1 MVEVTAE
8 VVLEQLIL
16 DDWELYHDQNKKTAG
31 AEDNNSVVRR
41 GEEKRRNDV
50 FRWQNRLEI
59 SEGRNKHSTA
69 AVLHVYG

>member
-41 GEEKRRNDV
+41 GEEKRREGMTC
-50 FRWQNRLEI
+50 QNGLEI